1 MITVYSKAG
10 CGYCDLA
17 KNYLTKN
24 NIQFEE
30 IRVDLDS
37 TQREWI
43 IVQGHKT
50 VPQIYYKGKV
60 LVEGGGMPLS
70 KMDPTEVKQ
79 LMENIDAQ
87 P

>member
-43 IVQGHKT
+43 IAQGHKT

-87 P
+87 S

>member
-43 IVQGHKT
+43 IAQGHKT